1 MRRIITALLVL
12 LTTSAIAQNG
22 GQITG
27 KKNSGLTGTVMV
39 DSVAL
44 KVSDSASRVYLSAMK
59 LKSDSIYKRMYQD
72 SVNLAKLG
80 TGVITTLDSATQRS
94 TIKVSGHDSTTDS
107 RLGVK
112 LLVNPTITND
122 SSTLSRTTI
131 KVSNFPATQPVSG
144 SVTATLDSA
153 TQRTTIKVSNF
164 PTTQAVSGTFWQTT
178 QPVSGTI
185 TTSPPSNAS
194 SNISQINGITPLMGN
209 GVTGT
214 GSQRVTIASDN
225 TAFSVNTIASASDS
239 TKYRSTIQVSNF
251 PASQSVTFTRL
262 KATTDTLVASLD
274 ATDSTNIAGINSK
287 LSGTLTVGS
296 HAVTNAGTFAVQA
309 TQSGTWNITNV
320 SGTVSLPTGASTE
333 TTLSALNSKV
343 PSGLSTAGSRLAI
356 YSPDSIRVFA
366 TNGFGSGGSGGT
378 TSLDAV
384 DSTNLANTATN
395 TSNTNSK
402 LPSGLTVTS
411 TRLLVDGS
419 GVTQPVS
426 VSGNVNT
433 TISGVTK
440 KTLGTAVVSAD
451 TGLVINAV
459 MHGLTTGGGGGY
471 VDVKVNPSGALTVEA
486 TQSGTWNVNNTPSAS
501 DSSKYRSTIQVS
513 NFPATQAVSFT
524 RLKASTD
531 TVAISGSITATAGAT
546 ASYDSTWT
554 AVQMDT
560 IGLGAKASSA
570 TVGWQSDSVGLRQHK
585 CTDVKIGVKISM
597 ANTAPANDKAVY
609 VYVYPIWYNGS
620 TWYFAS
626 GGTTTLPSGAN
637 STYTIASPNNLR
649 LLGVLS
655 YTTTNMVL
663 QDQFI
668 LSNAFGSTM
677 PDAFGLVIVNFSGAA
692 IHTTDHRIYYSLINK
707 VQR

>member
-80 TGVITTLDSATQRS
+80 TGVITTLDSATQR
-94 TIKVSGHDSTTDS
+94 
-107 RLGVK
+107 
-112 LLVNPTITND
+112 
-122 SSTLSRTTI
+122 
-131 KVSNFPATQPVSG
+131 
-144 SVTATLDSA
+144 
-153 TQRTTIKVSNF
+153 TTIKVSNF

-209 GVTGT
+209 GVTGS

-274 ATDSTNIAGINSK
+274 ATDSSNIAGINSK
-287 LSGTLTVGS
+287 LAGTLTVGS

-309 TQSGTWNITNV
+309 AQSGTWNVNNV
-320 SGTVSLPTGASTE
+320 SGTISLPTGASTE
-333 TTLSALNSKV
+333 TTLSDLNSKV
-343 PSGLSTAGSRLAI
+343 PSGLSTAGNRLAI

-395 TSNTNSK
+395 TSR

-440 KTLGTAVVSAD
+440 KTLGTGVVSAD

-471 VDVKVNPSGALTVEA
+471 VDVKVNPSGALTVDATLDSA
-486 TQSGTWNVNNTPSAS
+486 TQ
-501 DSSKYRSTIQVS
+501 RSTIKVS
-513 NFPATQAVSFT
+513 NFPA

-531 TVAISGSITATAGAT
+531 TVTISGSITSTAGAT
-546 ASYDSTWT
+546 AIYDSTWT

-560 IGLGAKASSA
+560 AGLGAKANSA

-597 ANTAPANDKAVY
+597 ANVAPANDKSVY
-609 VYVYPIWYNGS
+609 LYVYPIWYDGS
-620 TWYFAS
+620 TWYFTS
-626 GGTTTLPSGAN
+626 GGTTTFPSGAN

-707 VQR
+707 VNR

>member
-27 KKNSGLTGTVMV
+27 KKNNGLTGTVMV

-44 KVSDSASRVYLSAMK
+44 KVSDSASRVYQSAIK
-59 LKSDSIYKRMYQD
+59 LKTDSIYTRLGNGLTTTI
-72 SVNLAKLG
+72 SGVAKKTLG
-80 TGVITTLDSATQRS
+80 TQVVSADTGLVVNAVMHGITTGGGGGYVD
-94 TIKVSGHDSTTDS
+94 
-107 RLGVK
+107 VK
-112 LLVNPTITND
+112 VNP
-122 SSTLSRTTI
+122 
-131 KVSNFPATQPVSG
+131 SG
-144 SVTATLDSA
+144 A
-153 TQRTTIKVSNF
+153 
-164 PTTQAVSGTFWQTT
+164 
-178 QPVSGTI
+178 
-185 TTSPPSNAS
+185 
-194 SNISQINGITPLMGN
+194 
-209 GVTGT
+209 
-214 GSQRVTIASDN
+214 
-225 TAFSVNTIASASDS
+225 
-239 TKYRSTIQVSNF
+239 
-251 PASQSVTFTRL
+251 
-262 KATTDTLVASLD
+262 
-274 ATDSTNIAGINSK
+274 
-287 LSGTLTVGS
+287 LTVD
-296 HAVTNAGTFAVQA
+296 A
-309 TQSGTWNITNV
+309 TQSGTWNVNNV
-320 SGTVSLPTGASTE
+320 SGTISLPTGASTE

-343 PSGLSTAGSRLAI
+343 PSGLSTSGSRLAI

-426 VSGNVNT
+426 FARLKAT
-433 TISGVTK
+433 TD
-440 KTLGTAVVSAD
+440 TLIANLDATDSTNIAG
-451 TGLVINAV
+451 INSK
-459 MHGLTTGGGGGY
+459 LGGM
-471 VDVKVNPSGALTVEA
+471 LTVGSHA
-486 TQSGTWNVNNTPSAS
+486 VTNAGTFAVQVDSTTQRTTT
-501 DSSKYRSTIQVS
+501 KIS
-513 NFPATQAVSFT
+513 NFPTTQAVSFT
-524 RLKASTD
+524 RLKSSTD

-546 ASYDSTWT
+546 TIYDSTYT

-560 IGLGAKASSA
+560 AGLGAMANSA
-570 TVGWQSDSVGLRQHK
+570 TVGWQSDSVGLRQWK

-609 VYVYPIWYNGS
+609 VYVYPMWYDGS
-620 TWYFAS
+620 TWYFTS
-626 GGTTTLPSGAN
+626 GGTTTFPSGAN

-663 QDQFI
+663 QDQFV

-677 PDAFGLVIVNFSGAA
+677 PDAFGLVIVDFSGAA
-692 IHTTDHRIYYSLINK
+692 IHTTNHRIYYSLINK

>member
-80 TGVITTLDSATQRS
+80 TGVTITGSVTANLDATDSTNIAGINSKLGGTLTVGSHAVTNAGTFAVQAAQSGTWNVNNVSGTVSLPTGASTESTLSTLNGKIPSSLTVNSNRLAIYSPDSIRVFATNGFGSGGSGGTTSLDAVDSTNLANTATNTSRLPSGLTVTSTRLLVDGSGVTQPVSVSSNVNTTISDVTKKTLGTAVVSADTGLVVNAVMHGQTTGSGGGYVDVKVNPSGALTVEATLDSLTQRS
-94 TIKVSGHDSTTDS
+94 TIQVSGHDSTTDS

-164 PTTQAVSGTFWQTT
+164 PA
-178 QPVSGTI
+178 
-185 TTSPPSNAS
+185 
-194 SNISQINGITPLMGN
+194 
-209 GVTGT
+209 
-214 GSQRVTIASDN
+214 
-225 TAFSVNTIASASDS
+225 
-239 TKYRSTIQVSNF
+239 
-251 PASQSVTFTRL
+251 
-262 KATTDTLVASLD
+262 
-274 ATDSTNIAGINSK
+274 
-287 LSGTLTVGS
+287 
-296 HAVTNAGTFAVQA
+296 
-309 TQSGTWNITNV
+309 
-320 SGTVSLPTGASTE
+320 
-333 TTLSALNSKV
+333 
-343 PSGLSTAGSRLAI
+343 
-356 YSPDSIRVFA
+356 
-366 TNGFGSGGSGGT
+366 
-378 TSLDAV
+378 
-384 DSTNLANTATN
+384 
-395 TSNTNSK
+395 
-402 LPSGLTVTS
+402 
-411 TRLLVDGS
+411 
-419 GVTQPVS
+419 
-426 VSGNVNT
+426 
-433 TISGVTK
+433 
-440 KTLGTAVVSAD
+440 
-451 TGLVINAV
+451 
-459 MHGLTTGGGGGY
+459 
-471 VDVKVNPSGALTVEA
+471 
-486 TQSGTWNVNNTPSAS
+486 
-501 DSSKYRSTIQVS
+501 
-513 NFPATQAVSFT
+513 

-531 TVAISGSITATAGAT
+531 TVAISGSITSTAGAT
-546 ASYDSTWT
+546 AIYDSTWT

-560 IGLGAKASSA
+560 AGLGAMANSA

-609 VYVYPIWYNGS
+609 VYVYPIWYDNS
-620 TWYFAS
+620 TWYFTS
-626 GGTTTLPSGAN
+626 VGTTTFPSGAN

-677 PDAFGLVIVNFSGAA
+677 PDAFGLVIVDFSGAA
-692 IHTTDHRIYYSLINK
+692 LHTTNHRIYYSLINK
-707 VQR
+707 VNR

>member
-72 SVNLAKLG
+72 SVNLAKLS
-80 TGVITTLDSATQRS
+80 TGV
-94 TIKVSGHDSTTDS
+94 
-107 RLGVK
+107 
-112 LLVNPTITND
+112 TIT
-122 SSTLSRTTI
+122 
-131 KVSNFPATQPVSG
+131 G
-144 SVTATLDSA
+144 SVTANLD
-153 TQRTTIKVSNF
+153 V
-164 PTTQAVSGTFWQTT
+164 
-178 QPVSGTI
+178 
-185 TTSPPSNAS
+185 
-194 SNISQINGITPLMGN
+194 
-209 GVTGT
+209 
-214 GSQRVTIASDN
+214 
-225 TAFSVNTIASASDS
+225 
-239 TKYRSTIQVSNF
+239 
-251 PASQSVTFTRL
+251 
-262 KATTDTLVASLD
+262 
-274 ATDSTNIAGINSK
+274 TDSTNLAGINSK
-287 LSGTLTVGS
+287 LGGTL
-296 HAVTNAGTFAVQA
+296 
-309 TQSGTWNITNV
+309 
-320 SGTVSLPTGASTE
+320 TVSLPTGASTE

-343 PSGLSTAGSRLAI
+343 PSGLSTAGNRLAI

-395 TSNTNSK
+395 TSR

-426 VSGNVNT
+426 LSGNVNT
-433 TISGVTK
+433 TISNVTK
-440 KTLGTAVVSAD
+440 KTLGTPIVSAD
-451 TGLVINAV
+451 TGLVVNAV

-471 VDVKVNPSGALTVEA
+471 HDVKVNPSGALTVEA
-486 TQSGTWNVNNTPSAS
+486 TLDSATQRGTM
-501 DSSKYRSTIQVS
+501 KIS
-513 NFPATQAVSFT
+513 NFPATQAVSGTFYQATQPVSFT
-524 RLKASTD
+524 RLKSSTD

-546 ASYDSTWT
+546 TIYDSTYT

-560 IGLGAKASSA
+560 AGLGAMANSA
-570 TVGWQSDSVGLRQHK
+570 TVGWQSDSVGLRQWK

-609 VYVYPIWYNGS
+609 VYVYPMWYDGS
-620 TWYFAS
+620 TWYFTS
-626 GGTTTLPSGAN
+626 GGTITFPSGAN

-663 QDQFI
+663 QDQFV

-677 PDAFGLVIVNFSGAA
+677 PDAFGLVIVDFSGAA
-692 IHTTDHRIYYSLINK
+692 IHTTNHRIYYSLINK

>member
-80 TGVITTLDSATQRS
+80 TGVITTLDSATQR
-94 TIKVSGHDSTTDS
+94 
-107 RLGVK
+107 
-112 LLVNPTITND
+112 
-122 SSTLSRTTI
+122 
-131 KVSNFPATQPVSG
+131 
-144 SVTATLDSA
+144 
-153 TQRTTIKVSNF
+153 TTIKVSNF

-209 GVTGT
+209 GVTGS

-239 TKYRSTIQVSNF
+239 TKYRSTMQVSNF

-287 LSGTLTVGS
+287 LAGTLTVGS

-309 TQSGTWNITNV
+309 TQSGTWNVNNV
-320 SGTVSLPTGASTE
+320 SGTISLPTGASTE
-333 TTLSALNSKV
+333 TTLSDLNSKV
-343 PSGLSTAGSRLAI
+343 PSNLTTAGNRLAI

-384 DSTNLANTATN
+384 DSTNLANTATY
-395 TSNTNSK
+395 TSR

-440 KTLGTAVVSAD
+440 KTLGTQVVSAD
-451 TGLVINAV
+451 TGLVVNAV
-459 MHGLTTGGGGGY
+459 MHGVTTGGGGGY

-486 TQSGTWNVNNTPSAS
+486 TL
-501 DSSKYRSTIQVS
+501 DSLTQRSTIQVSGHDSTTDSRIGVKLLVNPTITNDSSTLSRTTIKIS

-531 TVAISGSITATAGAT
+531 TVAISGTITSTAGAT
-546 ASYDSTWT
+546 AIYDSTWT

-560 IGLGAKASSA
+560 LGLGAMANSA

-609 VYVYPIWYNGS
+609 VYVYPIWYDNS
-620 TWYFAS
+620 TWYFTS
-626 GGTTTLPSGAN
+626 GGTTTFPSGAN

-663 QDQFI
+663 QDQFV

-692 IHTTDHRIYYSLINK
+692 IHTTNHRIYYSLINK
-707 VQR
+707 VNR

>member
-1 MRRIITALLVL
+1 
-12 LTTSAIAQNG
+12 
-22 GQITG
+22 
-27 KKNSGLTGTVMV
+27 
-39 DSVAL
+39 
-44 KVSDSASRVYLSAMK
+44 
-59 LKSDSIYKRMYQD
+59 
-72 SVNLAKLG
+72 
-80 TGVITTLDSATQRS
+80 
-94 TIKVSGHDSTTDS
+94 
-107 RLGVK
+107 
-112 LLVNPTITND
+112 
-122 SSTLSRTTI
+122 
-131 KVSNFPATQPVSG
+131 
-144 SVTATLDSA
+144 
-153 TQRTTIKVSNF
+153 
-164 PTTQAVSGTFWQTT
+164 
-178 QPVSGTI
+178 
-185 TTSPPSNAS
+185 
-194 SNISQINGITPLMGN
+194 MGN
-209 GVTGT
+209 GVTGS

-262 KATTDTLVASLD
+262 KATTDTLTASLD

-287 LSGTLTVGS
+287 LAGTLTVGS

-309 TQSGTWNITNV
+309 TQSGNWNVNNV

-333 TTLSALNSKV
+333 ATLSTLNGKV
-343 PSGLSTAGSRLAI
+343 PSGLTVNSNRLSI

-384 DSTNLANTATN
+384 DSTNLANTATY
-395 TSNTNSK
+395 TSR

-426 VSGNVNT
+426 VSSNVNT

-471 VDVKVNPSGALTVEA
+471 VDVKVNPSGALTVDATLDSA
-486 TQSGTWNVNNTPSAS
+486 TQ
-501 DSSKYRSTIQVS
+501 RSTIKVS
-513 NFPATQAVSFT
+513 NFPA

-531 TVAISGSITATAGAT
+531 TVAISGTITSTAGAT
-546 ASYDSTWT
+546 ADYDSTWT
-554 AVQMDT
+554 ATSMTVT
-560 IGLGAKASSA
+560 NLNSLASSA
-570 TVGWQSDSVGLRQHK
+570 TVGWRSDSVRNNVRKAL
-585 CTDVKIGVKISM
+585 DYKINIKLTM

-609 VYVYPIWYNGS
+609 VYICPFYFDGT
-620 TWYFAS
+620 TWYAAS
-626 GGTTTLPSGAN
+626 QGTTTLPTGAQG
-637 STYTIASPNNLR
+637 SSTIASPNNLR

-663 QDQFI
+663 QDNFL
-668 LSNAFGSTM
+668 LSNAFGNVM
-677 PDAFGLVIVNFSGAA
+677 PDAFSIIIVNFSGAA
-692 IHTTDHRIYYSLINK
+692 ISASGNVVNYSPINK
-707 VQR
+707 VNR

>member
-122 SSTLSRTTI
+122 STTLSRTTI

-209 GVTGT
+209 GVTGS

-262 KATTDTLVASLD
+262 KATTDTLTASLD

-287 LSGTLTVGS
+287 LAGTLTVGS

-309 TQSGTWNITNV
+309 TQSGNWNVNNV

-333 TTLSALNSKV
+333 ATLSTLNGKV
-343 PSGLSTAGSRLAI
+343 PSGLTVNSNRLSI

-384 DSTNLANTATN
+384 DSTNLANTATY
-395 TSNTNSK
+395 TSR

-426 VSGNVNT
+426 VSSNVNT

-471 VDVKVNPSGALTVEA
+471 VDVKVNPSGALTVDATLDSA
-486 TQSGTWNVNNTPSAS
+486 TQ
-501 DSSKYRSTIQVS
+501 RSTIKVS
-513 NFPATQAVSFT
+513 NFPA

-531 TVAISGSITATAGAT
+531 TVAISGTITSTAGAT
-546 ASYDSTWT
+546 ADYDSTWT
-554 AVQMDT
+554 ATSMTVT
-560 IGLGAKASSA
+560 NLNSLASSA
-570 TVGWQSDSVGLRQHK
+570 TVGWRSDSVRNNVRKAL
-585 CTDVKIGVKISM
+585 DYKINIKLTM

-609 VYVYPIWYNGS
+609 VYICPFYFDGT
-620 TWYFAS
+620 TWYAAS
-626 GGTTTLPSGAN
+626 QGTTTLPTGAQG
-637 STYTIASPNNLR
+637 SSTIASPNNLR

-663 QDQFI
+663 QDNFL
-668 LSNAFGSTM
+668 LSNAFGNVM
-677 PDAFGLVIVNFSGAA
+677 PDAFSIIIVNFSGAA
-692 IHTTDHRIYYSLINK
+692 ISASGNVVNYSPINK
-707 VQR
+707 VNR

>member
-59 LKSDSIYKRMYQD
+59 LKSDSIYRRMYQD

-80 TGVITTLDSATQRS
+80 TGV
-94 TIKVSGHDSTTDS
+94 
-107 RLGVK
+107 
-112 LLVNPTITND
+112 TIT
-122 SSTLSRTTI
+122 
-131 KVSNFPATQPVSG
+131 G
-144 SVTATLDSA
+144 SVTANLD
-153 TQRTTIKVSNF
+153 V
-164 PTTQAVSGTFWQTT
+164 
-178 QPVSGTI
+178 
-185 TTSPPSNAS
+185 
-194 SNISQINGITPLMGN
+194 
-209 GVTGT
+209 
-214 GSQRVTIASDN
+214 
-225 TAFSVNTIASASDS
+225 
-239 TKYRSTIQVSNF
+239 
-251 PASQSVTFTRL
+251 
-262 KATTDTLVASLD
+262 
-274 ATDSTNIAGINSK
+274 TDSTNLAGINSK
-287 LSGTLTVGS
+287 LGGTLTV
-296 HAVTNAGTFAVQA
+296 
-309 TQSGTWNITNV
+309 
-320 SGTVSLPTGASTE
+320 SLPSGASTE

-343 PSGLSTAGSRLAI
+343 PSGLSTSGSRLAI

-395 TSNTNSK
+395 TSR

-426 VSGNVNT
+426 VSSNVNT
-433 TISGVTK
+433 TISNVTK

-451 TGLVINAV
+451 TGLVVNAV

-471 VDVKVNPSGALTVEA
+471 IDVKVNPSGALTVEA
-486 TQSGTWNVNNTPSAS
+486 TLDSATQ
-501 DSSKYRSTIQVS
+501 RSTIQVSGHDSTTDSRLGVKLLVNPTITNDSSTLSRTTIKVS
-513 NFPATQAVSFT
+513 NFPATQAISGSVTATLDSATQRTTIKVSNFPTTQAVSGTFWQTTQPISGSVTATLDSATQRTTVKISNFPATQPVSFT

-531 TVAISGSITATAGAT
+531 TVAITGSITATSTAGAT
-546 ASYDSTWT
+546 AIYDSTWT

-560 IGLGAKASSA
+560 AGLGAMANSA

-609 VYVYPIWYNGS
+609 VYVYPIWYDNS
-620 TWYFAS
+620 TWYFTS
-626 GGTTTLPSGAN
+626 GGTTTFPSGAN

-677 PDAFGLVIVNFSGAA
+677 PDAFGLVIVDFSGAA
-692 IHTTDHRIYYSLINK
+692 LHTTNHRIYYSLINK

>member
-80 TGVITTLDSATQRS
+80 TGV
-94 TIKVSGHDSTTDS
+94 
-107 RLGVK
+107 
-112 LLVNPTITND
+112 TIT
-122 SSTLSRTTI
+122 
-131 KVSNFPATQPVSG
+131 G
-144 SVTATLDSA
+144 SVTA
-153 TQRTTIKVSNF
+153 N
-164 PTTQAVSGTFWQTT
+164 
-178 QPVSGTI
+178 
-185 TTSPPSNAS
+185 
-194 SNISQINGITPLMGN
+194 
-209 GVTGT
+209 
-214 GSQRVTIASDN
+214 
-225 TAFSVNTIASASDS
+225 
-239 TKYRSTIQVSNF
+239 
-251 PASQSVTFTRL
+251 
-262 KATTDTLVASLD
+262 LD

-287 LSGTLTVGS
+287 LGGTL
-296 HAVTNAGTFAVQA
+296 
-309 TQSGTWNITNV
+309 
-320 SGTVSLPTGASTE
+320 TVSLPTGASTE
-333 TTLSALNSKV
+333 TTLSSLNSKV
-343 PSGLSTAGSRLAI
+343 PSNLSTSGNRLAI

-384 DSTNLANTATN
+384 DSTNLANTATY
-395 TSNTNSK
+395 TSR

-419 GVTQPVS
+419 GVTQP
-426 VSGNVNT
+426 
-433 TISGVTK
+433 I
-440 KTLGTAVVSAD
+440 
-451 TGLVINAV
+451 
-459 MHGLTTGGGGGY
+459 
-471 VDVKVNPSGALTVEA
+471 
-486 TQSGTWNVNNTPSAS
+486 
-501 DSSKYRSTIQVS
+501 
-513 NFPATQAVSFT
+513 SFT

-546 ASYDSTWT
+546 AIYDSTWS

-560 IGLGAKASSA
+560 AGLGAMANSA

-609 VYVYPIWYNGS
+609 VYVYPIWYDGS
-620 TWYFAS
+620 TWYFTS
-626 GGTTTLPSGAN
+626 GGTTTFPSGAN
-637 STYTIASPNNLR
+637 STYTIASPNKLR

-677 PDAFGLVIVNFSGAA
+677 PDAFGLVIVDFSGAA
-692 IHTTDHRIYYSLINK
+692 IHTTNHRIYYSLINK

>member
-80 TGVITTLDSATQRS
+80 TGVITTLDSATQR
-94 TIKVSGHDSTTDS
+94 
-107 RLGVK
+107 
-112 LLVNPTITND
+112 
-122 SSTLSRTTI
+122 
-131 KVSNFPATQPVSG
+131 
-144 SVTATLDSA
+144 
-153 TQRTTIKVSNF
+153 TTIKVSNF

-209 GVTGT
+209 GVTGS

-239 TKYRSTIQVSNF
+239 TKYRSTIQISNF
-251 PASQSVTFTRL
+251 PTTQAVSFTRL
-262 KATTDTLVASLD
+262 KASTDTLIANLD
-274 ATDSTNIAGINSK
+274 ATDSSNIAGINSK
-287 LSGTLTVGS
+287 LAGTLTVGS

-309 TQSGTWNITNV
+309 TQSGAWNVNNV

-333 TTLSALNSKV
+333 STLSTLNGKI
-343 PSGLSTAGSRLAI
+343 PSSLTVNSNRLAI

-395 TSNTNSK
+395 TSR

-433 TISGVTK
+433 TISNVTK

-451 TGLVINAV
+451 TGLVVNAV
-459 MHGLTTGGGGGY
+459 IHGYTTGGGGGW
-471 VDVKVNPSGALTVEA
+471 VDIKANPSGALTVDA
-486 TQSGTWNVNNTPSAS
+486 TQSGTWNVNNTASAS

-513 NFPATQAVSFT
+513 NFPATQPVSFT

-531 TVAISGSITATAGAT
+531 TVAISGTITSTAGAT
-546 ASYDSTWT
+546 AIYDSTWT
-554 AVQMDT
+554 ATSMTVT
-560 IGLGAKASSA
+560 NLNSLASSA
-570 TVGWQSDSVGLRQHK
+570 TVGWRSDSVRNNVRKAL
-585 CTDVKIGVKISM
+585 DYKINIKLTM

-609 VYVYPIWYNGS
+609 VYICPFYFDGT
-620 TWYFAS
+620 TWYAAS
-626 GGTTTLPSGAN
+626 QGTTTLPTGAQG
-637 STYTIASPNNLR
+637 SSTIASPNNLR

-655 YTTTNMVL
+655 YTTQNMVL
-663 QDQFI
+663 QDNFL
-668 LSNAFGSTM
+668 LSNAFGNVM
-677 PDAFGLVIVNFSGAA
+677 PDAFSIIIVNFSGAA
-692 IHTTDHRIYYSLINK
+692 ISASGNVVNYSPINK

>member
-80 TGVITTLDSATQRS
+80 TGVTTTLDSATQRS

-122 SSTLSRTTI
+122 SITLSRTTI
-131 KVSNFPATQPVSG
+131 KVSNFPA
-144 SVTATLDSA
+144 
-153 TQRTTIKVSNF
+153 
-164 PTTQAVSGTFWQTT
+164 TQAVSGTFWQTT

-185 TTSPPSNAS
+185 TTTPPSNAS

-209 GVTGT
+209 GLTGT

-225 TAFSVNTIASASDS
+225 TAFSVNTIPSATDS
-239 TKYRSTIQVSNF
+239 TKYRGTIQVSNF
-251 PASQSVTFTRL
+251 PATQPVSLSGNVNTTISGVVKKTLGTQVVS
-262 KATTDTLVASLD
+262 TDTGLVVNAVMHGL
-274 ATDSTNIAGINSK
+274 STGGGGGYFDVKVNP
-287 LSGTLTVGS
+287 SGALTVD
-296 HAVTNAGTFAVQA
+296 A
-309 TQSGTWNITNV
+309 TQSGTWNVNNV
-320 SGTVSLPTGASTE
+320 SGTISLPTGASTE

-343 PSGLSTAGSRLAI
+343 PSNLSTAGNRLAI

-419 GVTQPVS
+419 GVTQP
-426 VSGNVNT
+426 
-433 TISGVTK
+433 I
-440 KTLGTAVVSAD
+440 
-451 TGLVINAV
+451 
-459 MHGLTTGGGGGY
+459 
-471 VDVKVNPSGALTVEA
+471 
-486 TQSGTWNVNNTPSAS
+486 
-501 DSSKYRSTIQVS
+501 
-513 NFPATQAVSFT
+513 SFT
-524 RLKASTD
+524 RLKSSTD

-546 ASYDSTWT
+546 TIFDSTYT

-560 IGLGAKASSA
+560 AGLGAKANSA

-609 VYVYPIWYNGS
+609 VYVYPMWYDGS
-620 TWYFAS
+620 TWYFTS

-655 YTTTNMVL
+655 YTTTNMIL
-663 QDQFI
+663 QDQFV

-677 PDAFGLVIVNFSGAA
+677 PDAFGLVIVDFSGAA
-692 IHTTDHRIYYSLINK
+692 IHTTNHRIYYSLINK

>member
-80 TGVITTLDSATQRS
+80 TGVITTLDSATQR
-94 TIKVSGHDSTTDS
+94 
-107 RLGVK
+107 
-112 LLVNPTITND
+112 
-122 SSTLSRTTI
+122 
-131 KVSNFPATQPVSG
+131 
-144 SVTATLDSA
+144 
-153 TQRTTIKVSNF
+153 TTIKVSNF

-209 GVTGT
+209 GVTGS

-274 ATDSTNIAGINSK
+274 ATDSSNIAGINSK
-287 LSGTLTVGS
+287 LAGTLTVGS

-309 TQSGTWNITNV
+309 TQSGNWNVNNV
-320 SGTVSLPTGASTE
+320 SGTVSLPSGASTE

-343 PSGLSTAGSRLAI
+343 PSNLSTSGNRLAI

-384 DSTNLANTATN
+384 DSTNLANTATY
-395 TSNTNSK
+395 TSR

-426 VSGNVNT
+426 VSSNVNT
-433 TISGVTK
+433 NISNVTK
-440 KTLGTAVVSAD
+440 KTLGTGIVSAD
-451 TGLVINAV
+451 TGLVVNAV

-513 NFPATQAVSFT
+513 NFPA

-546 ASYDSTWT
+546 AIYDSTWT

-560 IGLGAKASSA
+560 AGLGAMANSA

-597 ANTAPANDKAVY
+597 SGAPANDKAVY
-609 VYVYPIWYNGS
+609 VYVYPIWYDNS
-620 TWYFAS
+620 TWYFTS

-677 PDAFGLVIVNFSGAA
+677 PDAFGLVIVDFSGAA
-692 IHTTDHRIYYSLINK
+692 LSTTNHRIYYSLINK